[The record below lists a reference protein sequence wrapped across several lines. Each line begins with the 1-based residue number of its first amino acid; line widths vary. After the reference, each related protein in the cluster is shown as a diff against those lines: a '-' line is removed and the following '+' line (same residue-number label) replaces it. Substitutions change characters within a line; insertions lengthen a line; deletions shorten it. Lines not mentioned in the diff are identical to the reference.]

1 MIVPACCELPQLC
14 CLGLA
19 GGLGGGDG
27 GKELHGLQ
35 WQSVL
40 MQGGV
45 GICGLQEQ
53 PHRWLLFGFIMKG
66 SFLRTEG
73 SNYIY
78 EKNEKRFLNMI
89 LQGCHTCLGCHIGY
103 ITKQNKRRFQICVD
117 VIAIDVELVTDA
129 AGIADAD
136 ANALVYAIVQE

>member
-1 MIVPACCELPQLC
+1 MREPLVSVVIPTYNRAKTI
-14 CLGLA
+14 
-19 GGLGGGDG
+19 
-27 GKELHGLQ
+27 KETIF
-35 WQSVL
+35 SVL
-40 MQGGV
+40 NQTYACIEIIV
-45 GICGLQEQ
+45 IDDASVDDTEDIVTGIADD
-53 PHRWLLFGFIMKG
+53 RI
-66 SFLRTEG
+66 
-73 SNYIY
+73 YY

-117 VIAIDVELVTDA
+117 VIAIDVELVMGA